1 MVKLCVT
8 VVVIYLVIA
17 IYKSSTWTRAYRK
30 VTKAQNKS
38 KQYSVKKDKLPHM
51 FLCIPGL
58 REQSILQE
66 TMEYFDR
73 FYYPKELL
81 TIMLITT
88 EKENYQKNKRMGEIR
103 DFVQKVID
111 HPEDSSF
118 YNNGLFSR
126 KSIPEVI
133 SLIDQNKENP
143 TRAYQVVEE
152 YYQSFPTTETL
163 IQRILK
169 EHKFHNKFVH
179 LHYPETKGGKPEQLN
194 YALQYIEQMIK
205 DKKVEQD
212 RCFIGV
218 YDFDARPDR
227 RTGKELEKLFL
238 ARIHT
243 KKEMPSMIQQI
254 QLPYSN
260 LVSFDKKSLE
270 GMLLRSNAIMYLR
283 RALGIEYY
291 KFQKMNQIFH
301 KPLCSAVN
309 VLRRPVTYG
318 IGSGMYV
325 SYNALKRIGDFPT
338 PMEDLATGYRI
349 SMLGEEM
356 IPLNSLN
363 MMEAYDS
370 YKQMSNSGSISFRGA
385 FRIIKDYQIML
396 ELDKANN
403 LNKAEKF
410 ALVVKEWGESTI
422 WMVGNIILLLS
433 YIYLIV
439 KFGCTRYV
447 PLLITPLLIRF
458 CFDSLGLNIAMEKIC
473 MQYEGIKLRSIKSSM
488 GNKLLIALISPVQG
502 VMRMIA
508 PFKALRYL
516 FQTCLLK
523 KNVEQSKTE
532 R

>member
-1 MVKLCVT
+1 MVKLCVI

-17 IYKSSTWTRAYRK
+17 IYKSSTWIRAYRK
-30 VTKAQNKS
+30 VTTVQNKFR
-38 KQYSVKKDKLPHM
+38 QYSVKKDKLPHM

-81 TIMLITT
+81 TIMFITT
-88 EKENYQKNKRMGEIR
+88 EKENYQKNKRMEEIR

-133 SLIDQNKENP
+133 SLIDQNKEEP
-143 TRAYQVVEE
+143 SRAYQVVEE
-152 YYQSFPTTETL
+152 YYQSCPTTETL
-163 IQRILK
+163 IQRIIK

-205 DKKVEQD
+205 DKKVEKD

-227 RTGKELEKLFL
+227 RTGKELEKLFST
-238 ARIHT
+238 RIYT

-260 LVSFDKKSLE
+260 LGNFDMKSLE
-270 GMLLRSNAIMYLR
+270 GMLLRGNAIMYLR

-301 KPLCSAVN
+301 EPLCSVIN
-309 VLRRPVTYG
+309 LLRRPVTYG

-325 SYNALKRIGDFPT
+325 SYNAVKRIGDFPT

-356 IPLNSLN
+356 IPLNSFN

-385 FRIIKDYQIML
+385 FRIIKDYHLML
-396 ELDKANN
+396 KLDKFHR

-422 WMVGNIILLLS
+422 WMLGNIILLFS
-433 YIYLIV
+433 YMYLIG
-439 KFGCTRYV
+439 KFGCIRYV
-447 PLLITPLLIRF
+447 PLLIAPLLIRF

-516 FQTCLLK
+516 FQICLLK